1 MEQFEWH
8 RKKDELNQQKHNISF
23 NEAKSV
29 FNDSLSINKKDIEHS
44 IGEERSYIIGNSMR
58 NKLLVVSFTERGN
71 NIRIISARLATKKE
85 KKVYE
90 NQS

>member
-1 MEQFEWH
+1 MIQFEWH
-8 RKKDELNQQKHNISF
+8 SKKDELNQKKHSISF

-29 FNDSLSINKKDIEHS
+29 FDDPLGIYKQDIEHS
-44 IGEERSYIIGNSMR
+44 IGEERSYIIGNSMT
-58 NKLLVVSFTERGN
+58 NKLIVVSFTERGN
-71 NIRIISARLATKKE
+71 NIRIISARLATKIE